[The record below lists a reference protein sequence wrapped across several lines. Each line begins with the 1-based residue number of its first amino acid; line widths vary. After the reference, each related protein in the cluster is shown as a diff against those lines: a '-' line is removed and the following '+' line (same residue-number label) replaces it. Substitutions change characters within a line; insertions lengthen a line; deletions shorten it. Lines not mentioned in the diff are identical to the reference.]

1 MFSCEYYK
9 ISEDSFMYG
18 APRWL
23 LLDSNISNAN
33 LNKKQKRSYFYILII
48 ATQTKEIYQKYM
60 IFFNINENLKNID
73 EKKFC
78 FNRV

>member
-1 MFSCEYYK
+1 M
-9 ISEDSFMYG
+9 
-18 APRWL
+18 
-23 LLDSNISNAN
+23 
-33 LNKKQKRSYFYILII
+33 LII
-48 ATQTKEIYQKYM
+48 ATQTKQIHQKYM